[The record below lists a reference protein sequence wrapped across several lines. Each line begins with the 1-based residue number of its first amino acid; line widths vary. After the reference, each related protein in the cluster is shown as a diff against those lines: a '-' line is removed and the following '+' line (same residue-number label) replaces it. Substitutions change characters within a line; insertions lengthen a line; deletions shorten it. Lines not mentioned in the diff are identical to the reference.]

1 MAATP
6 VNPRRR
12 FLAVLAGLA
21 LWATPLLAA
30 DFRAEIERFEALLPA
45 GPAAPVNGL
54 SLTSGQVRLL
64 LRSGHAVPVRA
75 GDEIVGLFFSGEGSL
90 ECDATDPVEHPV
102 VLFNAKKNSGVS
114 VEKGAGRL
122 TLRSRFQRLLWIE
135 QGGGPRPELGGGGP
149 GIDLGGAFRDHFE
162 KFRRVRGSPISH
174 LLSLQRAVPGSR
186 LVVAELGGADDLR
199 YVYDDFERREESL
212 AVVRRS
218 ESTDAEARRY
228 LYPVTLAERPLGRD
242 RKTVADPLWALT
254 DVRLELTASG
264 GREAELVATE
274 TVVPVGRSRTA
285 FRFDLYNTTYAIV
298 GPGALQPRVFR
309 LQSVRDASGR
319 ELPFHHAG
327 DEVLVSLPEPAVA
340 DRPFTLEFRIDG
352 DFLIR
357 PGGDN
362 YWLLGV
368 EAWFP
373 QPELRAQ
380 YYTLTTTVRVP
391 RPFVPFAPGVTKSRR
406 VEGNVNVLET
416 RVEQPVQFAVIL
428 AGKYALEEQSRNG
441 VTVRVA
447 TYAMANQRASKQLMD
462 LAFGI
467 IEYYQ
472 VFLGP
477 FPFPEFNIIEI
488 NSYGF
493 GQAPPAVMFITKEAF
508 NPYIGDLNQLFSQG
522 INERFAHEIAHQYW
536 GHVVKMPSFEEQW
549 ITEAFAEYSAA
560 IFLRAFK
567 GQSTYNR
574 LLNHWASR
582 ARFAADAAPIPLANR
597 VSVPR
602 DLVTEFSIRAGLLYD
617 KGSCLLAALHKEL
630 GDQMFLTFMKSYQKS
645 FRWKFGS
652 TRTVAGMLEYL
663 TKKNYDEFFEA
674 HYWGTRM
681 PPE

>member
-1 MAATP
+1 M
-6 VNPRRR
+6 NPRRR
-12 FLAVLAGLA
+12 SLAVLAGLA
-21 LWATPLLAA
+21 LAAPAVLAA
-30 DFRAEIERFEALLPA
+30 DFQGEIERFESLRLA
-45 GPAAPVNGL
+45 GAAAPVSGV
-54 SLTSGQVRLL
+54 SLASGNVTLL
-64 LRSGHAVPVRA
+64 LRSGHAAPVKA
-75 GDEIVGLFFSGEGSL
+75 GDEIVGLFFSGEGSF
-90 ECDATDPVEHPV
+90 ECNASDPVEHPV
-102 VLFNAKKNSGVS
+102 VLFNAKKNSGVA
-114 VEKGAGRL
+114 VEKADGRL
-122 TLRSRFQRLLWIE
+122 TLRSRFRRLLWIAE
-135 QGGGPRPELGGGGP
+135 GAGSRPEPGAGGP
-149 GIDLGGAFRDHFE
+149 GIDLGGAFRDHVE
-162 KFRRVRGSPISH
+162 KFRRARGSPLSH
-174 LLSLQRAVPGSR
+174 LLVLQRSVPGSR
-186 LVVAELGGADDLR
+186 LVVAEVGGGDDLR

-212 AVVRRS
+212 AVLRRS
-218 ESTDAEARRY
+218 ESTDAETRRY

-242 RKTVADPLWALT
+242 RKTVPDPLWTLT

-264 GREAELVATE
+264 GRDAELVATE
-274 TVVPVGRSRTA
+274 TVVPIGRARRA
-285 FRFDLYNTTYAIV
+285 FRFDLYNTTYAVV
-298 GPGALQPRVFR
+298 GTGALQPRVFR
-309 LQSVRDASGR
+309 LRSVRDAGGK

-327 DEVLVSLPEPAVA
+327 DEVLVSLPEPAAA

-368 EAWFP
+368 EPWFP

-391 RPFVPFAPGVTKSRR
+391 KPFVPFAPGVTKSRR
-406 VEGNVNVLET
+406 VEGDVNVLET
-416 RVEQPVQFAVIL
+416 RVEQPVQFGVIL

-447 TYAMANQRASKQLMD
+447 TYAMANQRAAKQLLD

-549 ITEAFAEYSAA
+549 ITESFAQYSAA

-567 GQSTYNR
+567 GQSMYNR
-574 LLNHWASR
+574 LLRHWGSR
-582 ARFAADAAPIPLANR
+582 ARFATEAAPIPLANR

-602 DLVTEFSIRAGLLYD
+602 DFVTEFSIRTGLLYD
-617 KGSCLLAALHKEL
+617 KGAYLLAALHRDL

-652 TRTVAGMLEYL
+652 TRTVAGMLEHL
-663 TKKNYDEFFEA
+663 TKKKYDDFFEA